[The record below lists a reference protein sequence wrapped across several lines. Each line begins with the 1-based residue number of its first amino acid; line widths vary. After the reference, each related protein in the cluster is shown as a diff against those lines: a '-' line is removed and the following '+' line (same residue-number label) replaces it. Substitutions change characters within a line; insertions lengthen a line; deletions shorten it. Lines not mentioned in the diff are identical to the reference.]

1 MEQYIFKLFERVKV
15 CFSYIIHINFYIYL
29 VPPADFALEAH
40 ISRDSPGLV
49 DFKLYT
55 RAEHHK
61 RLLAKQAN

>member
-1 MEQYIFKLFERVKV
+1 MEQYIFKLFEWVKV
-15 CFSYIIHINFYIYL
+15 CFKFLYIFRAS
-29 VPPADFALEAH
+29 ADFALEAH
-40 ISRDSPGLV
+40 ISRDNPGLV